1 MSAHPDSKPSLIAI
15 RAANACVQ
23 CISIKS
29 ESIMQPAQAMFLQG
43 GDGDFASCGTAGA
56 PTDRVGSGPAFR
68 DIARQQ
74 EE

>member
-1 MSAHPDSKPSLIAI
+1 
-15 RAANACVQ
+15 
-23 CISIKS
+23 
-29 ESIMQPAQAMFLQG
+29 MQPAQAMFLQG